1 MQLTKAE
8 EQVMRYL
15 WNLEKAYLKN
25 ILDEFSD
32 PKPAATTVA
41 TVLKRMTDKGFVD
54 YQQHG
59 SNREYFPLVKK
70 TDYFSKQVNSI
81 IKDYFNNSASQFAS
95 FVTNE
100 TDMSQEELTELRD
113 LVDRQIAVKKTKK

>member
-8 EQVMRYL
+8 EQIMGYL
-15 WNLEKAYLKN
+15 WKLEKAYLKN

-70 TDYFSKQVNSI
+70 TEYFSKQVNAV
-81 IKDYFNNSASQFAS
+81 IKNYFNDSASQFAS

-100 TDMSQEELTELRD
+100 TGMSPEELTELRD
-113 LVDRQIAVKKTKK
+113 LVDKQIASKRIKK

>member
-1 MQLTKAE
+1 MRLTKSE
-8 EQVMRYL
+8 EQIMGYL
-15 WNLEKAYLKN
+15 WKLEKAYLKN

-41 TVLKRMTDKGFVD
+41 TVLKRMTDKGFID

-70 TDYFSKQVNSI
+70 IRLLFK
-81 IKDYFNNSASQFAS
+81 AC
-95 FVTNE
+95 
-100 TDMSQEELTELRD
+100 
-113 LVDRQIAVKKTKK
+113 